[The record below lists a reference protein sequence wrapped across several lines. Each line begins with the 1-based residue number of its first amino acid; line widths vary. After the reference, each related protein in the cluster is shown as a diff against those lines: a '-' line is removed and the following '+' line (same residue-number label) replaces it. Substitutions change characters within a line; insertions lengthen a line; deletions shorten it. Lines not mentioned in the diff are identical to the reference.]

1 MILRSVNVIW
11 GRCIVG
17 LFRVVFF
24 WARFVGRRW
33 DGELLVIYVWRIS
46 IFVYSLVDVCL
57 NMGDVMDI

>member
-24 WARFVGRRW
+24 WARFVGRKW
-33 DGELLVIYVWRIS
+33 GELLVIYVKRIS
-46 IFVYSLVDVCL
+46 IFVYSLVDVC
-57 NMGDVMDI
+57 

>member
-1 MILRSVNVIW
+1 MILRNDNVIW

-24 WARFVGRRW
+24 WARFVGRGW
-33 DGELLVIYVWRIS
+33 EGELSVIYVWRIS